1 MAKAKTKIR
10 KWGDSIGVVIPSDLA
25 KDMGFRVGDEVEI
38 ELRKSKDIM
47 DLFGKAKFGGID
59 TQKLKD
65 QTRAGWHD
73 KYDKNH

>member
-1 MAKAKTKIR
+1 MVKAKTKLR
-10 KWGDSIGVVIPSDLA
+10 KWGDSLGVVIPSDLV
-25 KDMGFRVGDEVEI
+25 KDMGFRPGDEVEV

-65 QTRAGWHD
+65 ETRAGWRD
-73 KYDKNH
+73 KHE